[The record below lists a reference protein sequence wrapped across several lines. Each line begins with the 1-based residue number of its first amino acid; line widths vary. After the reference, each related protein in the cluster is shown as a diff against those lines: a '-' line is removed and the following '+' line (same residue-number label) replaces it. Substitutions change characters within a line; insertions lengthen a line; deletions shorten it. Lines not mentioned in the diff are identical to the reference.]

1 MSFDLALAIPFPLE
15 GVVLHRVAKGV
26 KLDVTLLS
34 AGVQKL
40 IERRFNQHE

>member
-1 MSFDLALAIPFPLE
+1 MSFDLALPIPFPLE

-40 IERRFNQHE
+40 SERCFN

>member
-15 GVVLHRVAKGV
+15 GIVLHRVAKGV
-26 KLDVTLLS
+26 KLYVTLLS

-40 IERRFNQHE
+40 IERCSN